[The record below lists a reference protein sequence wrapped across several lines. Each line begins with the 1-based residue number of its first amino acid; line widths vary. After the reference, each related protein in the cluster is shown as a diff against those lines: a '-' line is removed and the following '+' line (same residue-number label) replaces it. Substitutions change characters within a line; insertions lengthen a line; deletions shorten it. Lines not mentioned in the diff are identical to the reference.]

1 MACNH
6 FEPVLECEALAVL
19 QQEHRALAYPPT
31 PTLQPGAP
39 LFAIRVCLLLAV
51 LAQWLCGRFWKCSSA
66 SGAGRGLFPTTHVA
80 AIKRRKGPCSRGP
93 LLLPA
98 LLEIPQSRCYSNWT
112 HFQLLKEGRKE
123 GGTLP
128 AATLHPIFKWWTM
141 RLNICCQPTDI
152 SFIVRC
158 GIFPL
163 DLSPLFSYELSKFNL
178 ILLFFLQYNTWVI
191 AYKKKYLNILKA
203 RLKILKE
210 FNYNIFLFILKS

>member
-31 PTLQPGAP
+31 LQPGAP

-51 LAQWLCGRFWKCSSA
+51 LAQWLCGQVWKCSRA

-98 LLEIPQSRCYSNWT
+98 LLEIPRSRLDS
-112 HFQLLKEGRKE
+112 FSAFK
-123 GGTLP
+123 GGNERRRNSPSSYT
-128 AATLHPIFKWWTM
+128 TS
-141 RLNICCQPTDI
+141 RLQVVNNETEYMFFCQPTDI

-158 GIFPL
+158 GIFL
-163 DLSPLFSYELSKFNL
+163 W
-178 ILLFFLQYNTWVI
+178 IWVLFFIWTL
-191 AYKKKYLNILKA
+191 
-203 RLKILKE
+203 
-210 FNYNIFLFILKS
+210 